1 MASLAPEV
9 GSQVA
14 FAPRYRAYILGLL
27 ALAYALNFMDRN
39 LLGILLP
46 QIKEELGLVD
56 WQLGV
61 LGGIAFAFFYA
72 TLGLPIARW
81 ADRGNRVTIIASA
94 ISVWSLMTAVCG
106 MVGNFWQLFFARA
119 GVGIGE
125 AGCTPPA
132 HSIIGDL
139 YEPKR
144 RASAMGFY
152 QLGAT
157 VGGALGM
164 FLGGWLAMSLGW
176 RWAFIL
182 IGAPGLL
189 AGLIIKLTMK
199 EPPRGMSEGRS
210 VSDTRPTILE
220 VARLTLSRPTFRHI
234 IFGKTL
240 FAIQLYGSALWL
252 PSFLH
257 RSHHL
262 NLGEIGTVLAIMGL
276 VGGTLGSL
284 GGGLISD
291 VLARRDRRWW
301 MWLTAVTGIAAV
313 PFGIAGYLVS
323 NVWLALF
330 LLFIPAVTTSFNT
343 APGFAVAQRLV
354 ALNMRAMTSALLLFI
369 VTLFGAGLGPF
380 LIGLGSDALLTNV
393 GEDSLRYALL
403 AALVFKFWGSVH
415 YYFAG
420 LNVVQDL
427 ERAPD

>member
-1 MASLAPEV
+1 
-9 GSQVA
+9 
-14 FAPRYRAYILGLL
+14 
-27 ALAYALNFMDRN
+27 
-39 LLGILLP
+39 
-46 QIKEELGLVD
+46 
-56 WQLGV
+56 
-61 LGGIAFAFFYA
+61 
-72 TLGLPIARW
+72 
-81 ADRGNRVTIIASA
+81 
-94 ISVWSLMTAVCG
+94 
-106 MVGNFWQLFFARA
+106 
-119 GVGIGE
+119 
-125 AGCTPPA
+125 
-132 HSIIGDL
+132 
-139 YEPKR
+139 
-144 RASAMGFY
+144 MGFY

-182 IGAPGLL
+182 IGAPGVL

-210 VSDTRPTILE
+210 VSDTQPTILE

-276 VGGTLGSL
+276 AGGTLGSL

-369 VTLFGAGLGPF
+369 VTLFGAGLGPL

-403 AALVFKFWGSVH
+403 AALIFKFWGSVH